1 MAAWEL
7 MRNNATRYTIF
18 YVDSAEDVTKLPT
31 TTEYGIEDL
40 VDSPPAAPG
49 SLARVK
55 DGSQFILGSDD
66 VWTEYSGGSS
76 GGGGGG
82 STVDLNPMDSAD
94 ISAMFEAV

>member
-1 MAAWEL
+1 MAACEL
-7 MRNNATRYTIF
+7 MRNNATRYAIF

-40 VDSPPAAPG
+40 AGSPPAAPG

-66 VWTEYSGGSS
+66 AWTEYSGGSS
-76 GGGGGG
+76 GGGG